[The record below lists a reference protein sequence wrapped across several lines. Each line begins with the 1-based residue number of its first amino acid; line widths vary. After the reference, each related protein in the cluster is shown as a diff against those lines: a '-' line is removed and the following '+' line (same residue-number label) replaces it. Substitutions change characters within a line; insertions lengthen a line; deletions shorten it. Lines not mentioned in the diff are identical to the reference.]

1 METTMISNEAYAKI
15 VNLIKTFYM
24 QGFED
29 AANCPEPL
37 DMSEDIQTQ
46 LHTAGIGSKRT
57 YTYEEQEMLYKAIAQ
72 QALDNPE
79 DYGLVDDGRLSE
91 EEEFE
96 YDSYC
101 PPDLDT
107 IDYVLAS
114 TSYTVDETYLFAAN
128 ANGEVI
134 HYGEIGAKAE
144 RWGDED
150 WRDVNAVMEQT
161 FGDQAKH
168 FKVIKEMWGAG
179 PQYLFQRIKGDE

>member
-15 VNLIKTFYM
+15 VNLLKTFYM

-29 AANCPEPL
+29 AANCPEPV
-37 DMSEDIQTQ
+37 DMSEDIEKQ
-46 LHTAGIGSKRT
+46 LNTIGIQCNDSLWIQHLDAKKEYELHKYENEWDRC
-57 YTYEEQEMLYKAIAQ
+57 YEEDKKAEEDI
-72 QALDNPE
+72 DNIFPN
-79 DYGLVDDGRLSE
+79 LN
-91 EEEFE
+91 
-96 YDSYC
+96 
-101 PPDLDT
+101 T

-114 TSYTVDETYLFAAN
+114 TSYMVNETYLFRAN
-128 ANGEVI
+128 ADGEVTEW
-134 HYGEIGAKAE
+134 GEIGSKAE

-168 FKVIKEMWGAG
+168 FKIIKEMWGAG